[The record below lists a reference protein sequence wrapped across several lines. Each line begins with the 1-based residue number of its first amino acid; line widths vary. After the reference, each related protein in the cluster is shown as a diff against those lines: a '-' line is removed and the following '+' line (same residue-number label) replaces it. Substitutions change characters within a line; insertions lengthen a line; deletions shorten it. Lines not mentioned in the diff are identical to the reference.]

1 MSEVERVE
9 GAEGNERAEGVAGI
23 EGVGSYCTTERLWVY
38 PPTSQEVHWTNLVES
53 YSESG
58 RFRIYPLNTLQSA
71 FDQLNRSALLGE
83 EKHLRLCQKPKVRAR
98 WSKKCQHIE
107 VR

>member
-9 GAEGNERAEGVAGI
+9 GIEGNGRAEGVAGI
-23 EGVGSYCTTERLWVY
+23 EGVESYCTTEILW
-38 PPTSQEVHWTNLVES
+38 E
-53 YSESG
+53 
-58 RFRIYPLNTLQSA
+58 YPLNTSQSA
-71 FDQLNRSALLGE
+71 LDKPSRSARLRE

-98 WSKKCQHIE
+98 WSKKCRHIE

>member
-38 PPTSQEVHWTNLVES
+38 PPTSQEVHWTNLV
-53 YSESG
+53 
-58 RFRIYPLNTLQSA
+58 
-71 FDQLNRSALLGE
+71 AL
-83 EKHLRLCQKPKVRAR
+83 RY
-98 WSKKCQHIE
+98 
-107 VR
+107 

>member
-9 GAEGNERAEGVAGI
+9 GVEGAEGNEGYERAEGVAGI
-23 EGVGSYCTTERLWVY
+23 EGVESYCTSGRLWVY
-38 PPTSQEVHWTNLVES
+38 PLNTSQ
-53 YSESG
+53 
-58 RFRIYPLNTLQSA
+58 SA
-71 FDQLNRSALLGE
+71 LDKPSRSARLRE

-98 WSKKCQHIE
+98 WSKKCRHIE